1 MRNFR
6 TLTIWQQGIDLVLK
20 VYEIAS
26 QLPTE
31 EKYGLAS
38 QICRASVSIPSNIAE
53 GCSRNSDIE
62 YKRFLE
68 VALGS
73 AVELETQLIIIQKL
87 QFASTGKLEQTFSLL
102 TIEQKMVNNLISK
115 IKDDNFISQ
124 SQRPKANSK

>member
-6 TLTIWQQGIDLVLK
+6 NLNIWQQGIELVTY
-20 VYEIAS
+20 VYEVAA
-26 QLPTE
+26 QLPKE
-31 EKYGLAS
+31 KKYGIAS

-68 VALGS
+68 IALGS
-73 AVELETQLIIIQKL
+73 AFELETQLVIIQKL
-87 QFASTGKLEQTFSLL
+87 RFINSDSLEKIFDLL

-115 IKDDNFISQ
+115 IKDDTSSFT
-124 SQRPKANSK
+124 RPIAKS

>member
-6 TLTIWQQGIDLVLK
+6 NLNIWQQGIELVTY
-20 VYEIAS
+20 VYEVAA
-26 QLPTE
+26 QLPKE
-31 EKYGLAS
+31 EKYGIAS

-68 VALGS
+68 IALGS
-73 AVELETQLIIIQKL
+73 AFELETQLVIIQKL
-87 QFASTGKLEQTFSLL
+87 RFINSYSLEKIFDLL

-115 IKDDNFISQ
+115 IKDDTSSFT
-124 SQRPKANSK
+124 RPIAKS

>member
-73 AVELETQLIIIQKL
+73 AFELETQLIIIQKL
-87 QFASTGKLEQTFSLL
+87 QFASADKLEQTFSLL